1 MLAAEGLHRHGTGEP
16 KRRPHLHH
24 MDVEM
29 SQRDYEN
36 RLVLALVQA
45 MIGAISQ
52 NFRRVSLEVMDD
64 GVRLEFVL
72 NQESEEDR
80 EEISDIGFEFEALQS
95 TSIDVTIDVLVTTEE
110 LWKVPLSGRVVFGR
124 RER

>member
-1 MLAAEGLHRHGTGEP
+1 MDAE
-16 KRRPHLHH
+16 
-24 MDVEM
+24 V
-29 SQRDYEN
+29 SQHDYEN